1 MSRVRATLLRRAGAL
16 ALAAALL
23 ALGYFALARP
33 FFEAH
38 RRYDETI
45 ARLQRSLEQER
56 AVAQGELRIRQV
68 LEERKRLDVAQRHYL
83 AERSVALASA
93 ELQGLVKN
101 AVAQGRGELISMQV
115 VSAPK
120 QDALREVTLRV
131 RMRGDAGALQ
141 RMLHALEGGLP
152 ILFVNQ
158 LSIDAAAGGELAVG
172 FDVSG
177 HMRERRE

>member
-1 MSRVRATLLRRAGAL
+1 MSHRHATVLRKAAAL
-16 ALAAALL
+16 ALAGVLL
-23 ALGYFALARP
+23 ALCYFALVEP

-38 RRYDETI
+38 RRYDRTI
-45 ARLQRSLEQER
+45 AKLRLNLEQER
-56 AVAQGELRIRQV
+56 AVAQGELRIKQV
-68 LEERKRLDVAQRHYL
+68 LEERKRLDVAQRYYL
-83 AERSVALASA
+83 VERSVALASA
-93 ELQGLVKN
+93 ELQGLVKH
-101 AVAQGRGELISMQV
+101 AVAQGKGELISMQV
-115 VSAPK
+115 VSAPR

-131 RMRGDAGALQ
+131 RMRGDVSALQ

-158 LSIDAAAGGELAVG
+158 LSIDAASGGDLMVG